1 MTVRMIGAD
10 EVAER
15 LTYDVC
21 IPLMRDAMIA
31 LSTGRTKQL
40 LRGIIQLE
48 DGNAF
53 GVMPGAMVDGAF
65 GAKLV
70 SVFPGNVARG
80 GLSHQGV
87 ITVFDPE
94 SGAVAAVVDAGSVTG
109 IRTAAAS
116 AAATQVLARED
127 AVRLAVLGTG
137 EQARRHVEAIRVVR
151 PLTRVTIW
159 GRDRERARLLA
170 EDLEAHVAE
179 SIDDA
184 VADADI
190 VCTVTGAPEPILSS
204 AQVRDGTHINAVGS
218 SYAGPAE
225 IANDLVVRARYF
237 ADHREGVINQ
247 GAEFLRAKAAGL
259 IDDAHILGEIGEVF
273 AGMRPGRT
281 GAAEVTIYKSLGN
294 IVQDLA
300 CAAWLCRDDNS
311 APALV

>member
-1 MTVRMIGAD
+1 MTVRMIDAD
-10 EVAER
+10 EVEAR

-31 LSTGRTKQL
+31 LSTGRSKQL
-40 LRGIIQLE
+40 LRGIIQLG

-53 GVMPGAMVDGAF
+53 GVMPGAMIGGAF

-116 AAATQVLARED
+116 AAATQALARDD
-127 AVRLAVLGTG
+127 AFRLAVLGTG
-137 EQARRHVEAIRVVR
+137 EQARRHIEAIRLVR
-151 PLTRVTIW
+151 PLTDVTIW
-159 GRDRERARLLA
+159 GRDAERACALA
-170 EDLEAHVAE
+170 AEVDAHVAD

-190 VCTVTGAPEPILSS
+190 VCTVTGASEPILSS

-225 IANDLVVRARYF
+225 IASDLVTRARFF

-259 IDDAHILGEIGEVF
+259 VDDSHVLGEIGAVF
-273 AGMRPGRT
+273 AGMQHGRVGT
-281 GAAEVTIYKSLGN
+281 ADVTLYKSLGH

-300 CAAWLCRDDNS
+300 CAAWLV
-311 APALV
+311 P